1 MVQQMR
7 LFRIAAILLCTC
19 GNIVGESELR
29 KGESEAGVGRRA
41 EALWTANAHTGTW
54 TFLVF
59 LVKFVM
65 LSFLT
70 NTGKR
75 KFGTGKYVTEVLT
88 PKPL

>member
-59 LVKFVM
+59 AAVSRYSRLDTILAM
-65 LSFLT
+65 HGLSW
-70 NTGKR
+70 GHDV
-75 KFGTGKYVTEVLT
+75 G
-88 PKPL
+88 